1 MSEIRSCTIES
12 FLAEVASANP
22 TPGGGSVAALC
33 AAAATGLALMV
44 CAIGL
49 NKGENSLSQGL
60 VVRFERL
67 KEAFLDFADQDA
79 EAYTAVIEAYRLPKN
94 TNTRSEAI
102 DAALRHA
109 AEVPLVVAKHCLEL
123 LELLVQ
129 LASLGSRSCIS
140 DVGVAALLG
149 KAAFDGA
156 LLNVEINLAAMKDN
170 EAVAQITA
178 REHDTLTRSADLAEQ
193 ALSCVRERM
202 KS

>member
-12 FLAEVASANP
+12 FLAEVASASP
-22 TPGGGSVAALC
+22 TPGGGSVAAFC
-33 AAAATGLALMV
+33 AAAAAGLALMV
-44 CAIGL
+44 CAIGQ
-49 NKGENSLSQGL
+49 NKGENSSLQGL
-60 VVRFERL
+60 IVRFERL

-79 EAYTAVIEAYRLPKN
+79 EAYTAVIKAHRLPTN
-94 TNTRSEAI
+94 MNTRSEAI
-102 DAALRHA
+102 DAALHHA
-109 AEVPLVVAKHCLEL
+109 AEVPLAVANDCLDL

-149 KAAFDGA
+149 KAAFEGA

-178 REHDTLTRSADLAEQ
+178 RKHDTLTRSADLAKQ

>member
-12 FLAEVASANP
+12 FLAEVASAAP
-22 TPGGGSVAALC
+22 TPGGGSVTAFC
-33 AAAATGLALMV
+33 AAAAAGLALMV
-44 CAIGL
+44 CAIGQ
-49 NKGENSLSQGL
+49 NRGENSSFQGL
-60 VVRFERL
+60 IVRFERL

-79 EAYTAVIEAYRLPKN
+79 EAYTAVIKAYRLPTN

-109 AEVPLVVAKHCLEL
+109 AEVPLAVAENCLEL

-149 KAAFDGA
+149 KAAFEGA

-178 REHDTLTRSADLAEQ
+178 RKHDALTRSADLAEQ
-193 ALSCVRERM
+193 ALSCVRERI

>member
-12 FLAEVASANP
+12 FLTEVASASP
-22 TPGGGSVAALC
+22 TPGGGSVAAFC
-33 AAAATGLALMV
+33 SAAAAGLALMV
-44 CAIGL
+44 SAIGL
-49 NKGENSLSQGL
+49 SKGENSSLQGL
-60 VVRFERL
+60 IVRFERL

-79 EAYTAVIEAYRLPKN
+79 AAYTAVIKACRLPTN

-109 AEVPLVVAKHCLEL
+109 AEVPLAVANGCLEL

-149 KAAFDGA
+149 KAAFDSA
-156 LLNVEINLAAMKDN
+156 LLNVEINLAAMKDD

-178 REHDTLTRSADLAEQ
+178 RKHDTLTRSADLAEQ
-193 ALSCVRERM
+193 ALSCIRERM
-202 KS
+202 TS

>member
-12 FLAEVASANP
+12 FLTEVASASP
-22 TPGGGSVAALC
+22 TPGGGSVAAFC
-33 AAAATGLALMV
+33 AAAAAGLALMV
-44 CAIGL
+44 CAIGS
-49 NKGENSLSQGL
+49 NKGKNSSLQGL
-60 VVRFERL
+60 IVRVERL

-79 EAYTAVIEAYRLPKN
+79 AAYTAVIKAYRLPTN

-109 AEVPLVVAKHCLEL
+109 AEVPLAVANGCLEL

-149 KAAFDGA
+149 KAAFDSA
-156 LLNVEINLAAMKDN
+156 LLNVEINLAAMKYD

-178 REHDTLTRSADLAEQ
+178 RKHDTLTRSADLAEQ
-193 ALSCVRERM
+193 ALSCIRERM
-202 KS
+202 TS